1 MSHIVAKE
9 TFKSLEDRLNKFPQG
24 VPPSETLYKILSV
37 LYTEEEAA
45 LVAKLPIR
53 PFNISMASKIWNVSL
68 SEAEFMLESLASKA
82 LILDTEY
89 NGERKF
95 VIPPPMAGF
104 FEFALMRVRG
114 DIDQK
119 LLSKLFYQYLNVEED
134 FIKDLFLGTE
144 TRFGRVLISEDI
156 LPETIASTPTPENSL
171 YILDYERAT
180 YLIKNAKHI
189 SLSMCYCRHKMHHL
203 GKDCSKPM
211 DTCLTFDSTAY
222 SLIKNGYGRKIDSSE
237 CIDILNMCYENNLVQ
252 CGENVRNEIG
262 FLCNCC
268 CCCCEGLKAVKKYG
282 ALHPIA
288 TTNFLPYVNNDS
300 CIGCGKCTKICP
312 IEVIS
317 LKNKKASID
326 ESICLGCG
334 VCVRNCPTKA
344 IKLKTRSQ
352 RILTPANTT
361 HRVIIQA
368 IEKGNLQN
376 LIFDNQAFA
385 SHRFMASVLSTILN
399 ANPIKQA
406 LASKQFKSIYL
417 DKLISKKYK

>member
-1 MSHIVAKE
+1 MYK
-9 TFKSLEDRLNKFPQG
+9 RQQG

-171 YILDYERAT
+171 YIL
-180 YLIKNAKHI
+180 
-189 SLSMCYCRHKMHHL
+189 
-203 GKDCSKPM
+203 
-211 DTCLTFDSTAY
+211 
-222 SLIKNGYGRKIDSSE
+222 SLIHI
-237 CIDILNMCYENNLVQ
+237 
-252 CGENVRNEIG
+252 
-262 FLCNCC
+262 
-268 CCCCEGLKAVKKYG
+268 
-282 ALHPIA
+282 
-288 TTNFLPYVNNDS
+288 
-300 CIGCGKCTKICP
+300 
-312 IEVIS
+312 
-317 LKNKKASID
+317 
-326 ESICLGCG
+326 
-334 VCVRNCPTKA
+334 
-344 IKLKTRSQ
+344 
-352 RILTPANTT
+352 
-361 HRVIIQA
+361 
-368 IEKGNLQN
+368 
-376 LIFDNQAFA
+376 
-385 SHRFMASVLSTILN
+385 
-399 ANPIKQA
+399 
-406 LASKQFKSIYL
+406 
-417 DKLISKKYK
+417 

>member
-9 TFKSLEDRLNKFPQG
+9 AFKSLEDRLNKFPQG

-252 CGENVRNEIG
+252 CGENVRNEIC

-288 TTNFLPYVNNDS
+288 TTNFLPYVNNDA
-300 CIGCGKCTKICP
+300 CIGCGKCTKIFP
-312 IEVIS
+312 IEVI
-317 LKNKKASID
+317 
-326 ESICLGCG
+326 
-334 VCVRNCPTKA
+334 
-344 IKLKTRSQ
+344 
-352 RILTPANTT
+352 
-361 HRVIIQA
+361 
-368 IEKGNLQN
+368 
-376 LIFDNQAFA
+376 
-385 SHRFMASVLSTILN
+385 
-399 ANPIKQA
+399 
-406 LASKQFKSIYL
+406 
-417 DKLISKKYK
+417 